1 MIDKYDLPK
10 EELLTLLVEESKLAP
25 QHQIPG
31 EEIEGV
37 NVTMQFLRDETGQV
51 RYLPRRKV
59 MGYDLDGVI
68 FSMKKAIEC
77 TNQKLGTNLNIETME
92 AIDYE
97 LIYYATMD
105 EDIQRKIIRESTPNR
120 KMVEDLAE
128 EHLNGAEIV
137 LITAR
142 YVSYDKETIEQLN
155 RFGIYYDKIYF
166 TEEKLPL
173 IIGLDIDWFYDD
185 KPETIAAIKNHKVRT
200 KAVLVSAPYNRGAT
214 DYDYRYKVGLEQQS
228 KNQHNKKL
236 RYLEK

>member
-25 QHQIPG
+25 QHQLPG

-142 YVSYDKETIEQLN
+142 HVSYAKETIESLN

-173 IIGLDIDWFYDD
+173 IIGYNINQKCFISTFTSTFWCQL
-185 KPETIAAIKNHKVRT
+185 
-200 KAVLVSAPYNRGAT
+200 VLIIVINYLR
-214 DYDYRYKVGLEQQS
+214 GLELPHLAGAFFLASIQDS
-228 KNQHNKKL
+228 TVG
-236 RYLEK
+236 

>member
-1 MIDKYDLPK
+1 MIDKYNLPK
-10 EELLTLLVEESKLAP
+10 EELLSLLMEESKLAP
-25 QHQIPG
+25 QHQLPG

-92 AIDYE
+92 AIDYD

-142 YVSYDKETIEQLN
+142 HVSYAKETIESLN

-214 DYDYRYKVGLEQQS
+214 EYDYRYKVGLE
-228 KNQHNKKL
+228 
-236 RYLEK
+236 

>member
-1 MIDKYDLPK
+1 MIDKYNLPK
-10 EELLTLLVEESKLAP
+10 EELLSLLMEESKLAP
-25 QHQIPG
+25 QHQLPG

-68 FSMKKAIEC
+68 FSMKKAIEY

-92 AIDYE
+92 AIDYD

-137 LITAR
+137 LFTAR
-142 YVSYDKETIEQLN
+142 HVSYAKETIESLN

-200 KAVLVSAPYNRGAT
+200 KAVLVSAPYNHGAT
-214 DYDYRYKVGLEQQS
+214 DYDYRYKVGLE
-228 KNQHNKKL
+228 
-236 RYLEK
+236 

>member
-25 QHQIPG
+25 QHQLPG

-105 EDIQRKIIRESTPNR
+105 EDIQRKIIKESTPNR

-142 YVSYDKETIEQLN
+142 HVSYAKETIESLN

-214 DYDYRYKVGLEQQS
+214 DYDYRYKVGLE
-228 KNQHNKKL
+228 
-236 RYLEK
+236 

>member
-1 MIDKYDLPK
+1 MIDKYNLPK
-10 EELLTLLVEESKLAP
+10 KELLSLLMEESKLAP
-25 QHQIPG
+25 QHQLPG

-92 AIDYE
+92 AIDYD

-142 YVSYDKETIEQLN
+142 HVSYAKETIESLN

-214 DYDYRYKVGLEQQS
+214 EYDYRYKVGLE
-228 KNQHNKKL
+228 
-236 RYLEK
+236 

>member
-1 MIDKYDLPK
+1 MIDKYNLPK
-10 EELLTLLVEESKLAP
+10 EELLSLLMEESKLAP
-25 QHQIPG
+25 QHQLPG

-142 YVSYDKETIEQLN
+142 HVSYAKETIESLN

-214 DYDYRYKVGLEQQS
+214 DYDYRYKVGLE
-228 KNQHNKKL
+228 
-236 RYLEK
+236 

>member
-25 QHQIPG
+25 QHQLPG

-37 NVTMQFLRDETGQV
+37 NVTMQFLRDETSQV

-142 YVSYDKETIEQLN
+142 HVSYAKETIESLN

-214 DYDYRYKVGLEQQS
+214 DYDYRYKVGLE
-228 KNQHNKKL
+228 
-236 RYLEK
+236 

>member
-1 MIDKYDLPK
+1 MIDKYNLPK
-10 EELLTLLVEESKLAP
+10 EELLSLLMEESKLAP
-25 QHQIPG
+25 QHQLPG

-68 FSMKKAIEC
+68 FSMKKAIEY

-92 AIDYE
+92 AIDYD

-120 KMVEDLAE
+120 NMLEDLAE

-142 YVSYDKETIEQLN
+142 HVSYAKETIESLN

-214 DYDYRYKVGLEQQS
+214 DYDYRYKVGLE
-228 KNQHNKKL
+228 
-236 RYLEK
+236 

>member
-1 MIDKYDLPK
+1 MIDKYNLPK
-10 EELLTLLVEESKLAP
+10 EELLSLLMEESKLAP
-25 QHQIPG
+25 QHQLPG

-51 RYLPRRKV
+51 RYLPRRKM

-68 FSMKKAIEC
+68 FSMKKAIEY

-92 AIDYE
+92 AIDYD

-128 EHLNGAEIV
+128 KHLNGAEIV

-142 YVSYDKETIEQLN
+142 HVSYAKETIESLN

-214 DYDYRYKVGLEQQS
+214 DYDYRYKVGLE
-228 KNQHNKKL
+228 
-236 RYLEK
+236 

>member
-25 QHQIPG
+25 QHQLPG

-51 RYLPRRKV
+51 RYLPRHKV

-142 YVSYDKETIEQLN
+142 HVSYAKETIESLN

-214 DYDYRYKVGLEQQS
+214 DYDYRYKVGLE
-228 KNQHNKKL
+228 
-236 RYLEK
+236 

>member
-142 YVSYDKETIEQLN
+142 YVSYAKETIESLN

-214 DYDYRYKVGLEQQS
+214 DYDYRYKVGLE
-228 KNQHNKKL
+228 
-236 RYLEK
+236 

>member
-1 MIDKYDLPK
+1 MIDKYNLPK
-10 EELLTLLVEESKLAP
+10 EELLSLLMEESKLAP
-25 QHQIPG
+25 QHQLPG

-51 RYLPRRKV
+51 RYLPRRKM

-68 FSMKKAIEC
+68 FSMKKAIEY

-92 AIDYE
+92 AIDYD

-142 YVSYDKETIEQLN
+142 HVSYAKETIESLN

-214 DYDYRYKVGLEQQS
+214 EYDYRYKVGLE
-228 KNQHNKKL
+228 
-236 RYLEK
+236 

>member
-1 MIDKYDLPK
+1 MIDKYNLPK
-10 EELLTLLVEESKLAP
+10 EELLSLLMEESKLAP
-25 QHQIPG
+25 QHQLPG

-68 FSMKKAIEC
+68 FSMKKAIEY

-92 AIDYE
+92 AIDYD

-142 YVSYDKETIEQLN
+142 HVSYAKETIESLN
-155 RFGIYYDKIYF
+155 RF
-166 TEEKLPL
+166 
-173 IIGLDIDWFYDD
+173 
-185 KPETIAAIKNHKVRT
+185 
-200 KAVLVSAPYNRGAT
+200 SA
-214 DYDYRYKVGLEQQS
+214 L
-228 KNQHNKKL
+228 
-236 RYLEK
+236 

>member
-1 MIDKYDLPK
+1 MIDKYNLPK
-10 EELLTLLVEESKLAP
+10 EELLSLLMEESKLAP
-25 QHQIPG
+25 QHQLPG
-31 EEIEGV
+31 EEVEGV

-92 AIDYE
+92 AIDYD

-142 YVSYDKETIEQLN
+142 HVSYAKETIESLN

-214 DYDYRYKVGLEQQS
+214 DYDYRYKVGLE
-228 KNQHNKKL
+228 
-236 RYLEK
+236 

>member
-1 MIDKYDLPK
+1 MIDKYNLPK
-10 EELLTLLVEESKLAP
+10 EELLSLLMEESKLAP
-25 QHQIPG
+25 QHQMPG

-68 FSMKKAIEC
+68 FSMKKAIEY

-92 AIDYE
+92 AIDYD

-142 YVSYDKETIEQLN
+142 HVSYAKETIESLN

-214 DYDYRYKVGLEQQS
+214 DYDYRYKVGLE
-228 KNQHNKKL
+228 
-236 RYLEK
+236 

>member
-1 MIDKYDLPK
+1 MIDRYNLPK
-10 EELLTLLVEESKLAP
+10 EELLSLLMEESKLAP
-25 QHQIPG
+25 QHQLPG

-92 AIDYE
+92 AIDYD

-142 YVSYDKETIEQLN
+142 HVSYAKETIESLN

-214 DYDYRYKVGLEQQS
+214 DYDYRYKVGLE
-228 KNQHNKKL
+228 
-236 RYLEK
+236 

>member
-25 QHQIPG
+25 QHQLPG

-142 YVSYDKETIEQLN
+142 HVSYANETIESLN

-214 DYDYRYKVGLEQQS
+214 DYDYRYKVGLE
-228 KNQHNKKL
+228 
-236 RYLEK
+236 

>member
-1 MIDKYDLPK
+1 MIDKYNLPK
-10 EELLTLLVEESKLAP
+10 EELLSLLMEESKLAP
-25 QHQIPG
+25 QHQLPG

-68 FSMKKAIEC
+68 FSMKKAIEY

-92 AIDYE
+92 AIDYD

-120 KMVEDLAE
+120 NMVEDLAE

-142 YVSYDKETIEQLN
+142 HVSYAKETIESLN

-214 DYDYRYKVGLEQQS
+214 DYDYRYKVGLE
-228 KNQHNKKL
+228 
-236 RYLEK
+236 

>member
-25 QHQIPG
+25 QHQLPG

-142 YVSYDKETIEQLN
+142 HVSYAKETIESLN

-200 KAVLVSAPYNRGAT
+200 KAVLVSAPYNRGPT
-214 DYDYRYKVGLEQQS
+214 DYDYRYKVGLE
-228 KNQHNKKL
+228 
-236 RYLEK
+236 

>member
-1 MIDKYDLPK
+1 MIDRYNLPK
-10 EELLTLLVEESKLAP
+10 EELLSLLMEESKLAP
-25 QHQIPG
+25 QHQLPG

-92 AIDYE
+92 AIDYD

-142 YVSYDKETIEQLN
+142 HVSYAKETIESLN

-214 DYDYRYKVGLEQQS
+214 EYDYRYKVGLE
-228 KNQHNKKL
+228 
-236 RYLEK
+236 

>member
-25 QHQIPG
+25 QHQLPG

-142 YVSYDKETIEQLN
+142 HVSYAKETIESLN

-185 KPETIAAIKNHKVRT
+185 KPETIAAIKNHNVRT

-214 DYDYRYKVGLEQQS
+214 DYDYRYKVGLE
-228 KNQHNKKL
+228 
-236 RYLEK
+236 

>member
-1 MIDKYDLPK
+1 MIDKYNLPK
-10 EELLTLLVEESKLAP
+10 EELLSLLMEESKLAP
-25 QHQIPG
+25 QHQLPG

-92 AIDYE
+92 AIDYD

-142 YVSYDKETIEQLN
+142 HVSYAKETIESLN

-166 TEEKLPL
+166 TKEKLPL

-214 DYDYRYKVGLEQQS
+214 EYDYRYKVGLE
-228 KNQHNKKL
+228 
-236 RYLEK
+236 

>member
-1 MIDKYDLPK
+1 MIDKYNLPK
-10 EELLTLLVEESKLAP
+10 EELLSLLMEESKLAP
-25 QHQIPG
+25 QHQLPG

-68 FSMKKAIEC
+68 FSMKKAIEY

-92 AIDYE
+92 AIDYD

-142 YVSYDKETIEQLN
+142 HVSYAKETIESLN

-214 DYDYRYKVGLEQQS
+214 DYDYRYKVGLE
-228 KNQHNKKL
+228 
-236 RYLEK
+236 

>member
-1 MIDKYDLPK
+1 MIDKYNLPK
-10 EELLTLLVEESKLAP
+10 EELLSLLMEESKLAP
-25 QHQIPG
+25 QHQLPG

-51 RYLPRRKV
+51 RYLPRRKM

-68 FSMKKAIEC
+68 FSMKKAIEY

-92 AIDYE
+92 AIDYD

-142 YVSYDKETIEQLN
+142 HVSYAKETIQSLN

-214 DYDYRYKVGLEQQS
+214 DYDYRYKVGLE
-228 KNQHNKKL
+228 
-236 RYLEK
+236 

>member
-1 MIDKYDLPK
+1 MIDKYNLPK
-10 EELLTLLVEESKLAP
+10 EELLSLLTEESKLAP
-25 QHQIPG
+25 QHQLPG

-92 AIDYE
+92 AIDYD

-142 YVSYDKETIEQLN
+142 HVSYAKETIESLN

-214 DYDYRYKVGLEQQS
+214 DYDYRYKVGLE
-228 KNQHNKKL
+228 
-236 RYLEK
+236 

>member
-1 MIDKYDLPK
+1 MIDKYNLPK
-10 EELLTLLVEESKLAP
+10 EELLSLLMEESKLAP
-25 QHQIPG
+25 QHQLPG

-68 FSMKKAIEC
+68 FSMKKAIEY

-92 AIDYE
+92 AIDYD

-120 KMVEDLAE
+120 NMVEDLAE

-142 YVSYDKETIEQLN
+142 HVSYAKETIESLN
-155 RFGIYYDKIYF
+155 RFGFYYDKIYF

-214 DYDYRYKVGLEQQS
+214 DYDYRYKVGLE
-228 KNQHNKKL
+228 
-236 RYLEK
+236 

>member
-25 QHQIPG
+25 QHQLPG

-92 AIDYE
+92 AIDYD

-142 YVSYDKETIEQLN
+142 HVSYAKETIESLN

-214 DYDYRYKVGLEQQS
+214 DYDYRYKVGLE
-228 KNQHNKKL
+228 
-236 RYLEK
+236 

>member
-1 MIDKYDLPK
+1 MIDKYNLAK
-10 EELLTLLVEESKLAP
+10 EELLSLLMEESKLAP
-25 QHQIPG
+25 QHQLPG

-68 FSMKKAIEC
+68 FSMKKAIEY

-92 AIDYE
+92 AIDYD

-120 KMVEDLAE
+120 NMVEDLAE

-142 YVSYDKETIEQLN
+142 HVSYAKETIESLN

-214 DYDYRYKVGLEQQS
+214 DYDYRYKVGLE
-228 KNQHNKKL
+228 
-236 RYLEK
+236 

>member
-25 QHQIPG
+25 QHQLPG

-142 YVSYDKETIEQLN
+142 HVSYAKETIESLN

-185 KPETIAAIKNHKVRT
+185 KPETIAPIKNHKVRT

-214 DYDYRYKVGLEQQS
+214 DYDYRYKVGLE
-228 KNQHNKKL
+228 
-236 RYLEK
+236 

>member
-1 MIDKYDLPK
+1 MIDKYNLPK
-10 EELLTLLVEESKLAP
+10 EELLSLLMEESKLAP
-25 QHQIPG
+25 QHQLPG

-68 FSMKKAIEC
+68 FSMKKAIEY

-92 AIDYE
+92 AIDYD

-142 YVSYDKETIEQLN
+142 HVSYAKETIESLN

-185 KPETIAAIKNHKVRT
+185 KPETIAAIKSHKVRT

-214 DYDYRYKVGLEQQS
+214 DYDYRYKVGLE
-228 KNQHNKKL
+228 
-236 RYLEK
+236 

>member
-1 MIDKYDLPK
+1 MIDKYNLPK
-10 EELLTLLVEESKLAP
+10 EELLSLLMEESKLAP
-25 QHQIPG
+25 QHQLPG

-68 FSMKKAIEC
+68 FSMKKAIEY

-92 AIDYE
+92 AIDYD

-142 YVSYDKETIEQLN
+142 HVSYAKETIESLN

-166 TEEKLPL
+166 TEEKLQL

-214 DYDYRYKVGLEQQS
+214 DYDYRYKVGLE
-228 KNQHNKKL
+228 
-236 RYLEK
+236 

>member
-1 MIDKYDLPK
+1 MIDKYDVPK

-25 QHQIPG
+25 QHQLPG

-142 YVSYDKETIEQLN
+142 HVSYAKETIESLN

-214 DYDYRYKVGLEQQS
+214 DYDYRYKVGLE
-228 KNQHNKKL
+228 
-236 RYLEK
+236 

>member
-1 MIDKYDLPK
+1 MIDKYNLPK
-10 EELLTLLVEESKLAP
+10 EELLSLLMEESKLAP
-25 QHQIPG
+25 QHQLPG
-31 EEIEGV
+31 EEIERV

-68 FSMKKAIEC
+68 FSMKKAIEY

-92 AIDYE
+92 AIDYD

-142 YVSYDKETIEQLN
+142 HVSYAKETIESLN

-214 DYDYRYKVGLEQQS
+214 DYDYRYKVGLE
-228 KNQHNKKL
+228 
-236 RYLEK
+236 

>member
-1 MIDKYDLPK
+1 MIDKYNLPK
-10 EELLTLLVEESKLAP
+10 EELLSLLMEESKLAP
-25 QHQIPG
+25 QHQLPG

-92 AIDYE
+92 AIDYD

-142 YVSYDKETIEQLN
+142 HVSYAKETIESLN
-155 RFGIYYDKIYF
+155 SFGIYYDKIYF

-214 DYDYRYKVGLEQQS
+214 EYDYRYKVGLE
-228 KNQHNKKL
+228 
-236 RYLEK
+236 

>member
-1 MIDKYDLPK
+1 MNMIDKYDLPK

-25 QHQIPG
+25 QHQLPG

-142 YVSYDKETIEQLN
+142 HVSYAKETIESLN

-214 DYDYRYKVGLEQQS
+214 DYDYRYKVGLE
-228 KNQHNKKL
+228 
-236 RYLEK
+236 